1 MAINKL
7 INNHSLKD
15 INNLIFIYQDNS
27 DISIDLINEL
37 ITNPDKQ
44 VLRVNDYYSEISK
57 DKTTIDIILE
67 KDKNQLPDKDL
78 WSMIIFCK
86 DDLPL
91 SYILYQVSNN
101 EIDTSEIKKLVIN
114 YKLINNK
121 SENTVLYID
130 YRFYLHL
137 EETLKLENE
146 NKIHSYLV
154 RYKND
159 LDTIPITS
167 NFIDDNTYQL
177 YNNKLGDSSTIVSS
191 HSRNKCGDYDY
202 TDNYVYQNKIN
213 SSFLKIDDKQYE
225 NTTLCG
231 SSTYG
236 MSVIYKDDIYP
247 LNNISEYYSFTR
259 LKDTNYQYMLV
270 EGIILVAYNQNE
282 IYISTLIE
290 DENKFTEFSLA
301 FKTDKRIY
309 IPSFYDLCP
318 VAMLDDGTFISLPN
332 NIDDEDYELHDYN
345 HFANV
350 TYSDLFYT
358 NNYNVYKISSKEDL
372 SIMMSYFNPSIDVG
386 RYWDNLLAMRELY
399 NTLRIMPKYRND
411 KYLDCKF
418 YDCGLVLDGVFIPY
432 SLALSYNTRY
442 TIINSEDVVMNLS
455 IIKRINRDT
464 SVLISML
471 TGNVVNT
478 NNDYVILDGKYGYLL
493 YGNRLISSDSSS
505 DKEKGEL

>member
-191 HSRNKCGDYDY
+191 HSRNK
-202 TDNYVYQNKIN
+202 
-213 SSFLKIDDKQYE
+213 
-225 NTTLCG
+225 
-231 SSTYG
+231 
-236 MSVIYKDDIYP
+236 
-247 LNNISEYYSFTR
+247 
-259 LKDTNYQYMLV
+259 
-270 EGIILVAYNQNE
+270 
-282 IYISTLIE
+282 
-290 DENKFTEFSLA
+290 
-301 FKTDKRIY
+301 
-309 IPSFYDLCP
+309 
-318 VAMLDDGTFISLPN
+318 
-332 NIDDEDYELHDYN
+332 
-345 HFANV
+345 
-350 TYSDLFYT
+350 
-358 NNYNVYKISSKEDL
+358 
-372 SIMMSYFNPSIDVG
+372 
-386 RYWDNLLAMRELY
+386 
-399 NTLRIMPKYRND
+399 
-411 KYLDCKF
+411 
-418 YDCGLVLDGVFIPY
+418 
-432 SLALSYNTRY
+432 
-442 TIINSEDVVMNLS
+442 
-455 IIKRINRDT
+455 
-464 SVLISML
+464 
-471 TGNVVNT
+471 
-478 NNDYVILDGKYGYLL
+478 
-493 YGNRLISSDSSS
+493 
-505 DKEKGEL
+505 

>member
-1 MAINKL
+1 
-7 INNHSLKD
+7 
-15 INNLIFIYQDNS
+15 
-27 DISIDLINEL
+27 
-37 ITNPDKQ
+37 
-44 VLRVNDYYSEISK
+44 
-57 DKTTIDIILE
+57 
-67 KDKNQLPDKDL
+67 
-78 WSMIIFCK
+78 
-86 DDLPL
+86 
-91 SYILYQVSNN
+91 
-101 EIDTSEIKKLVIN
+101 
-114 YKLINNK
+114 
-121 SENTVLYID
+121 
-130 YRFYLHL
+130 
-137 EETLKLENE
+137 
-146 NKIHSYLV
+146 
-154 RYKND
+154 
-159 LDTIPITS
+159 
-167 NFIDDNTYQL
+167 
-177 YNNKLGDSSTIVSS
+177 
-191 HSRNKCGDYDY
+191 
-202 TDNYVYQNKIN
+202 
-213 SSFLKIDDKQYE
+213 
-225 NTTLCG
+225 
-231 SSTYG
+231 